1 MGTLIRPTVSAAEAG
16 LRPVR
21 PTALER
27 HAAFFDTNGD
37 GFVTL
42 RETRQRLADL
52 GLPAPLAL
60 FFSLL
65 VNVFLGYLTRGRLS
79 LEIEVK
85 NIHRGKHPFDTDTF
99 DENGTFV
106 ARAFDDIFRRSAEPR
121 DRVTEAELV
130 KVLEWRGDPDRPFG
144 LIGSGLS
151 KAFSLLEVR
160 VLFCL
165 AADCEKQLHGEP
177 HPAISRKTLQRF
189 FDGKLFY
196 ILARRRRIKLALGEI
211 EG

>member
-1 MGTLIRPTVSAAEAG
+1 MGTLI
-16 LRPVR
+16 R

-27 HAAFFDTNGD
+27 HAGFFDANGD
-37 GFVTL
+37 GFVTIA
-42 RETRQRLADL
+42 ETRARLGDL

-65 VNVFLGYLTRGRLS
+65 VNGFLGYLTRGRFS

-99 DENGTFV
+99 DEDGAFV
-106 ARAFDDIFRRSAEPR
+106 QRRFDDIFARSAEPR
-121 DRVTEAELV
+121 DRVTEEELV

-144 LIGSGLS
+144 LAGSFLS
-151 KAFSLLEVR
+151 KSFAMLEVR

-165 AADCEKQLHGEP
+165 ASDCKKGP
-177 HPAISRKTLQRF
+177 NGAISRKTMQRF

-196 ILARRRRIKLALGEI
+196 LLARRRRIKLTLGEI

>member
-1 MGTLIRPTVSAAEAG
+1 MGKLI
-16 LRPVR
+16 R

-27 HAAFFDTNGD
+27 HAGFFDTNGD

-42 RETRQRLADL
+42 AETRTRLGDL
-52 GLPAPLAL
+52 GVPAPLAL

-65 VNVFLGYLTRGRLS
+65 VNGFLGYLTRGRMS

-99 DENGTFV
+99 DAEGAFV
-106 ARAFDDIFRRSAEPR
+106 SERFEDIFRRSAEPC
-121 DRVTEAELV
+121 DRVTEAEFV

-144 LIGSGLS
+144 LVGSGLS
-151 KAFSLLEVR
+151 KTFSLIEAR

-165 AADCEKQLHGEP
+165 ASDCKKQLSTGPEM
-177 HPAISRKTLQRF
+177 AISRKTLQRF
-189 FDGKLFY
+189 FDGKLFHL
-196 ILARRRRIKLALGEI
+196 LARRRRIKLALGQI